1 MSISAGSKSVKRGR
15 ATSRT
20 SFRAGFR
27 KIDQSML
34 IVSETEQIV
43 DRKNFPL
50 KSRAR
55 IFDGSLG
62 GI

>member
-1 MSISAGSKSVKRGR
+1 
-15 ATSRT
+15 
-20 SFRAGFR
+20 
-27 KIDQSML
+27 ML